1 MAAAAF
7 MGKWK
12 LSESENFDE
21 FLKALGVGLAWRKLG
36 QTSKPTVEIKAEGDD
51 WSIKTHTMLKT
62 TELKFTL
69 GKEFDEN
76 RMDGTTVKSLVTL
89 DGNKLVQKQFGD
101 KEVTIVREI
110 KDGHLEVTCSLE
122 GVTAVR
128 KYLKE

>member
-1 MAAAAF
+1 MLF
-7 MGKWK
+7 KKPSWTV
-12 LSESENFDE
+12 
-21 FLKALGVGLAWRKLG
+21 LGVGLAWRKLG

-76 RMDGTTVKSLVTL
+76 RMDGTTVKSLVTM

-101 KEVTIVREI
+101 KEVTITREI
-110 KDGHLEVTCSLE
+110 KDGHLEVTCALE

>member
-1 MAAAAF
+1 MAAAF
-7 MGKWK
+7 IGKWK
-12 LSESENFDE
+12 LTESNNFDE

-101 KEVTIVREI
+101 KEVTITREV
-110 KDGHLEVTCSLE
+110 KDGHLEVTCALE